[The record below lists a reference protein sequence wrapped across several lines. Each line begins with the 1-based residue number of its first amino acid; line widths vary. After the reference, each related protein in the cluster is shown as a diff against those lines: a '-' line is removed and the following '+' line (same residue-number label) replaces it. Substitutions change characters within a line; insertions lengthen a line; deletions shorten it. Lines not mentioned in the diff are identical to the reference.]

1 MVSGYRTLVAV
12 SYPKDEAAAK
22 RIRAGKARPDDWKD
36 VDAGKPAS
44 PPASVARALLAA
56 GYIEEVTS
64 RG

>member
-1 MVSGYRTLVAV
+1 MVSYRACVDV

-36 VDAGKPAS
+36 VAAGKPCS
-44 PPASVARALLAA
+44 PPASVAPGLVAA
-56 GYIEEVTS
+56 GYVEEVGN